1 MERDTKAKISGD
13 YAWLSG
19 STLGLR
25 EQDQNWRPDV
35 GQRDSQQSMTTGIC
49 QNLGLTGRGCGLRSG
64 VESMGPRGA
73 GALVDQVSSS
83 EGPQHPGQG
92 SWLCQSGPQVGLQS
106 VSLARAPGSS
116 KYQL

>member
-73 GALVDQVSSS
+73 GALWTRSA
-83 EGPQHPGQG
+83 HPRVPSTLGRGHG
-92 SWLCQSGPQVGLQS
+92 SARVAHKLGF
-106 VSLARAPGSS
+106 SLSA
-116 KYQL
+116 